1 MPIILP
7 VITAFA
13 LTLVLTKLAL
23 KFFPKWGLLD
33 KPEKYGLKRK
43 PIPYFGGIIIYL
55 VFAVS
60 LLIFL
65 PIDKRLIGFLVAG
78 ATLVLV
84 SFWDDKKGLSPV
96 FRLFMQLVV
105 AVILIFAGIG
115 IEVITNPFGGE
126 FALNH
131 WQIPFEING
140 VFYHLIVLADLFTV
154 IWVMGMI
161 NTMNWLDGISG
172 LTSGIAT
179 IGGITLGFLS
189 LSPIVNQPEIAI
201 MSFVFAAICFA
212 FWLFDFYPPKILMG
226 DSGSMFL
233 GFALAVIGIFSGG
246 KVATAF
252 MVMGFPILDAAWVI
266 LRRIREGNSPFKGD
280 LKHFHHRL
288 LEVGLT
294 ERKALVF
301 IYFICGVF
309 GISALFLTTLGKFIA
324 IISMFVL
331 MVLIGRWLVRRVGDE
346 RS

>member
-1 MPIILP
+1 MSTIIP
-7 VITAFA
+7 TITAFA
-13 LTLVLTKLAL
+13 LTLILTKLAL

-33 KPEKYGLKRK
+33 KPEKYGLTRK
-43 PIPYFGGIIIYL
+43 PIPYFGGVILYL
-55 VFAVS
+55 VFATV

-65 PIDKRLIGFLVAG
+65 PIDKHLIGFLVAG
-78 ATLVLV
+78 AVLVAV
-84 SFWDDKKGLSPV
+84 SFWDDKKGLSPI
-96 FRLFMQLVV
+96 FRLFMQFVV
-105 AVILIFAGIG
+105 AIVLIFSGIG

-126 FALNH
+126 FVLNI
-131 WQIPFEING
+131 WQLPFEING
-140 VFYHLIVLADLFTV
+140 MIYHLIVLADLFTI

-179 IGGITLGFLS
+179 IGGMTLGFLS
-189 LSPIVNQPEIAI
+189 LSPIVNQPEIAVI
-201 MSFVFAAICFA
+201 SFVFAAICFA

-233 GFALAVIGIFSGG
+233 GFVLAVIGIFSGG

-252 MVMGFPILDAAWVI
+252 LVMGFPILDAAWVI
-266 LRRIREGNSPFKGD
+266 LRRIREGKSPFKGD

-301 IYFICGVF
+301 IYFICAVF
-309 GISALFLTTLGKFIA
+309 GISALFLTTKGKFAA
-324 IISMFVL
+324 IVLMFVL
-331 MVLIGRWLVRRVGDE
+331 MVVIGRWLVRRGE
-346 RS
+346 KN

>member
-1 MPIILP
+1 MFIFLP
-7 VITAFA
+7 VLTAFL
-13 LTLVLTKLAL
+13 LTLFFTKLAL

-33 KPEKYGLKRK
+33 KPEKYGLTRK
-43 PIPYFGGIIIYL
+43 PIPYFGGLILYFVFLICLL
-55 VFAVS
+55 VFAK
-60 LLIFL
+60 
-65 PIDKRLIGFLVAG
+65 IDKHLIGFLSAGGLLVA
-78 ATLVLV
+78 V

-96 FRLFMQLVV
+96 FRLFMQFFV
-105 AVILIFAGIG
+105 ALILIFTGIG

-126 FALNH
+126 LVLNN
-131 WQIPFEING
+131 WQIPFKVNG
-140 VFYHLIVLADLFTV
+140 VFYHFTILADLFTI

-179 IGGITLGFLS
+179 IGGLTLGFLS
-189 LSPIVNQPEIAI
+189 LSPIVNQPEIA
-201 MSFVFAAICFA
+201 MMCFVFATICFT
-212 FWLFDFYPPKILMG
+212 FWFFDFYPPKILMG

-233 GFALAVIGIFSGG
+233 GFVLAVFGIFSGG

-294 ERKALVF
+294 ERKALIF
-301 IYFICGVF
+301 IYFICVVF
-309 GISALFLTTLGKFIA
+309 GVSALFLSTFGKFIA
-324 IISMFVL
+324 IVL
-331 MVLIGRWLVRRVGDE
+331 MFLLMVVIGRWLVGRGNKN
-346 RS
+346 